1 MPDTLLLAPRL
12 RRTSLGASDSGR
24 AKFDSKLLSPDVSVG
39 SGEKRRNSISLHW
52 ADQKISTAESPL
64 TGQQAPQ
71 IQLPKFPS
79 SIVKSQAHDMAAVAS
94 GETRPNKVS
103 SSTNNLFSSS
113 CQPMRN
119 TPNGDPY
126 AKVYFSLVSVLM
138 F

>member
-1 MPDTLLLAPRL
+1 MPEASLLAPRL
-12 RRTSLGASDSGR
+12 QRTPLGPSDSGR
-24 AKFDSKLLSPDVSVG
+24 AKFDSELLSADVSVG

-52 ADQKISTAESPL
+52 ADQKISTALTSQQTLQTRLSISP
-64 TGQQAPQ
+64 
-71 IQLPKFPS
+71 
-79 SIVKSQAHDMAAVAS
+79 SIVKSRAQDMAAVAS

-119 TPNGDPY
+119 TPSGDPF
-126 AKVYFSLVSVLM
+126 AKVSFSLICPLI